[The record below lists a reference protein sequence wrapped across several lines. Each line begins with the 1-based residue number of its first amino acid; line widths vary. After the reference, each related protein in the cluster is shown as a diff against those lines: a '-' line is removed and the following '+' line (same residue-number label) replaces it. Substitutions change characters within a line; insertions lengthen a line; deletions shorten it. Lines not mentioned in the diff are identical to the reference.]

1 MLKVEK
7 PILIYWNNTI
17 RPQFTCHLTYGI
29 PLGNYFKY
37 LSSENLISTSF
48 KFFMLIVATKYR

>member
-1 MLKVEK
+1 MLKVGK

-17 RPQFTCHLTYGI
+17 RPRFTCHLTDGI

-37 LSSENLISTSF
+37 LSSENLISISF